1 MVKTGLGC
9 VHTTNSD
16 ASYAASNAWCMKVLK
31 LEKGAQGL
39 NLTGDIYLA
48 DKHQGGASMNVSI
61 RTPVMSMQAD
71 AYVIKNP
78 YETKNAYTIT
88 NAIDAADALSLK
100 SESAIGALKDMIRG
114 CDFTSISTNELAR
127 IGSRLFELELIDEDV
142 ACVFISGNMATDKNG
157 HQTEK
162 DVRFNAIAMFNQKL
176 GDNKAYA
183 RAWPMYAH
191 QESFKI
197 VTRMLLG
204 ANQAINALSYFANS
218 ARNDL
223 FISIQA

>member
-1 MVKTGLGC
+1 
-9 VHTTNSD
+9 
-16 ASYAASNAWCMKVLK
+16 
-31 LEKGAQGL
+31 
-39 NLTGDIYLA
+39 
-48 DKHQGGASMNVSI
+48 MNVSI
-61 RTPVMSMQAD
+61 RTPVLSMQAD

-88 NAIDAADALSLK
+88 NATDAADVLSLK

-127 IGSRLFELELIDEDV
+127 IGSRLSELELIDEDV

-157 HQTEK
+157 HQAEK
-162 DVRFNAIAMFNQKL
+162 DVKFNAIAMFNQKL

-204 ANQAINALSYFANS
+204 ANQAINALAYFASS

-223 FISIQA
+223 FISVQA